1 MSLSGTHPLCPQ
13 TKILNEQTS
22 LVPSITIKCAASRS
36 KTNINFFCINMWCYK
51 IAVMYQTN
59 CYVSLQ
65 VIFEWFLG
73 QAAFHKNVVITVQ
86 Y

>member
-1 MSLSGTHPLCPQ
+1 MSLPDTHPLCPQ

-22 LVPSITIKCAASRS
+22 LVPSIIIRSAARRS
-36 KTNINFFCINMWCYK
+36 KTKICFLYKHTWCYK
-51 IAVMYQTN
+51 RAVMYQIN

-73 QAAFHKNVVITVQ
+73 LAAFHEDMVVTVQ